1 MLVETFKNIVI
12 TNTGNAGE
20 VEKEMASNSL
30 MLFLVAITLFI
41 ILQFFV
47 GPWLWNNVLKRL
59 FPGLKLGVARWY
71 DIVLLNL
78 ILTLVLPPTLVK

>member
-47 GPWLWNNVLKRL
+47 GPWLWNNVLRRL
-59 FPGLKLGVARWY
+59 VPGLKLGVARWY